1 MLALDDAIFKALGT
15 TFEKN
20 EFVAKADG
28 HAATKVTQHI
38 IHDKS
43 EGSLWY
49 DVDGKGGKAA
59 VQFAQLGSEKSH
71 PMDLDWQDFAIA

>member
-1 MLALDDAIFKALGT
+1 LPRPT
-15 TFEKN
+15 
-20 EFVAKADG
+20 
-28 HAATKVTQHI
+28 VTLRLRSPSI
-38 IHDKS
+38 IYDKS

-71 PMDLDWQDFAIA
+71 PMDLDWQDLAIA